1 LDDRAFHRPGSPLTT
16 LALCA
21 FAFLAMFVDAIAGGG
36 GLILLPALLI
46 TLPGVPV
53 ATVLGTNKITS
64 IASTSSALARYHGSV
79 PIRWRTTLSSAGAAF
94 ACAILGARTV
104 SLLPQHAIRPAIL
117 VLLVLV
123 AIYTVARPSF
133 GAVHAPRLAP
143 RTELLAAIVIGG
155 ALGFY
160 DGFFG
165 PGMGSFLIFA
175 FIGVLGFDFLAASAA
190 GKLVNLGSGLASA
203 AYFAATGHVLW
214 HYALPMAAAGAV
226 GSWAGAHTAVRRGSG
241 FVRPLFLV
249 VVAGVIVKFGW
260 DVVGGK

>member
-1 LDDRAFHRPGSPLTT
+1 
-16 LALCA
+16 
-21 FAFLAMFVDAIAGGG
+21 MFVDAIAGGG

-46 TLPGVPV
+46 LLPSVPV

-79 PIRWRTTLSSAGAAF
+79 PIRWRATLWSAGAAF
-94 ACAILGARTV
+94 LGALLGARVVT
-104 SLLPQHAIRPAIL
+104 LLPQHAIRPAIL
-117 VLLVLV
+117 ILLVLV
-123 AIYTVARPSF
+123 AVYTLARPAF

-143 RTELLAAIVIGG
+143 RAELLAAVGIGA

-190 GKLVNLGSGLASA
+190 GKVVNLGSGLAAA

-214 HYALPMAAAGAV
+214 RYAIPMAAAGAI

-241 FVRPLFLV
+241 FVRPLFLT
-249 VVAGVIVKFGW
+249 VVAAVIVKFGW
-260 DVVGGK
+260 DVVRGR